1 MSISNY
7 WATYATIVTGS
18 LVIYYIFVG
27 WKFYRF
33 EISSL
38 FEGAKNPRR
47 LRLKSS
53 SGSPKEPARTKLSD
67 SAAGEQPS
75 NLPNRPPLP
84 KHQDLYDYLTLEI
97 EEASQKSYDKQDLI
111 QMLQMILREYPSLVG
126 TPFQNAVN
134 SHIDTEC
141 AKYGAVQ
148 LDQKDK
154 TELWAMI

>member
-38 FEGAKNPRR
+38 FEGSKNSRR
-47 LRLKSS
+47 LRPKSS
-53 SGSPKEPARTKLSD
+53 AVSHKAPARTTLSD
-67 SAAGEQPS
+67 SADGKQPS
-75 NLPNRPPLP
+75 HLP

-154 TELWAMI
+154 AELWAML